1 MKRILSYAC
10 LGLNVI
16 LLFVALFENQ
26 VQIPDWFSF
35 IGRVHPL
42 LLHIPIGLTVALLLF
57 NSLKPKVEE
66 QSFDLILDFLLLIL
80 AFTSVLSAFAGL
92 VLSFENGYEAET
104 IKNHK
109 YTGIGLSLLVYLIYE
124 FRERI
129 FASKVFTNI
138 TLILT
143 IIVVSIVGHLGG
155 NITHGEDFLL
165 GEKEAK
171 TPETTF
177 DKFVYPI
184 LDQKCKSCHND
195 QKTKGHLN
203 MSTIEKIKK
212 GGKNGQLWVGNDT
225 LNSHILKRAYLDLE
239 DKKHMPPKGK
249 PQLTAHELL
258 ILKKWIQE
266 GAKYDQKLSDLKPSS
281 FFYTSASNQE
291 VKVEAKVYNFSAA
304 SESSINE
311 LSTPFC
317 TIKPIANNSPAVKVN
332 FYVSS
337 KFDPKTLS
345 SLSKIGEQI
354 VSLNL
359 SKMPVIDENF
369 GEISKFQNLEYLNL
383 NQTNITGKGIEKLKN
398 CKNLEV
404 LAVANTKIGFENLLK
419 IMDMP
424 SLKEVYLWETKFTKV
439 QYEQLKKSKKRIELG
454 YVPDESETLKLNPP
468 ILVNENQ
475 ILEGNT
481 TISLKHTLQNVDIR
495 YTFDGSIPDSVNSP
509 IYKTPLLLKNYG
521 AIKTI
526 ATKNGWLAS
535 DVKEFYFFKSNFK
548 AKSLKLLTKPNPQ
561 YPGNGELTLIDR
573 KQGDAVNFK
582 DKNWLGFRENPME
595 GVFDLEKPSNL
606 NGLTISY
613 AENTGQY
620 IMPPVFVDVYIKE
633 VGKPLS
639 HFKKV
644 NVPQL
649 TKMTLN
655 GTKGVDIPLNK
666 TNIEQIKL
674 IVQPLT
680 KLPAWHPGKGD
691 KGWFFVDELFFY

>member
-1 MKRILSYAC
+1 MKKILSYSC
-10 LGLNVI
+10 LGLNVL
-16 LLFVALFENQ
+16 LLFVAFFENQ
-26 VQIPDWFSF
+26 VEIPSWFSL

-42 LLHIPIGLTVALLLF
+42 VLHVPIGLTVALLLF
-57 NSLKPKVEE
+57 NSLKPQVEQ
-66 QSFDLILDFLLLIL
+66 QSFDFILDFLLLVL

-92 VLSFENGYEAET
+92 VLSFETGYDAET
-104 IKNHK
+104 LKNHK

-124 FRERI
+124 FRNSI
-129 FASKVFTNI
+129 FSSKITTNV
-138 TLILT
+138 TLVLT
-143 IIVVSIVGHLGG
+143 VAAVAIVGHLGG
-155 NITHGEDFLL
+155 NITHGEDFLF

-171 TPETTF
+171 LPETTF

-184 LDQKCKSCHND
+184 LDQKCNSCHND
-195 QKTKGHLN
+195 QKTKGQLN

-249 PQLTAHELL
+249 PQLSAQELL

-266 GAKYDQKLSDLKPSS
+266 GAKYDQKLSELKPTS
-281 FFYTSASNQE
+281 FFYTLASNKE
-291 VKVEAKVYNFSAA
+291 VEAKVYSFSAA
-304 SESSINE
+304 SENTINE
-311 LSTPFC
+311 LTTPFC
-317 TIKPIANNSPAVKVN
+317 TIKPIANGSPAVKVN

-337 KFDPKTLS
+337 KYDPKTLS

-359 SKMPVIDENF
+359 SKMPVTDESY

-383 NQTNITGKGIEKLKN
+383 NQTNITGKGIEKLKS

-404 LAVANTKIGFENLLK
+404 LAVANTKITFENLQK

-424 SLKEVYLWETKFTKV
+424 SLKEVFLWETKFTKD
-439 QYEQLKKSKKRIELG
+439 QYDQLKKSKKRIELG

-481 TISLKHTLQNVDIR
+481 TITLKHTLQNVDIR
-495 YTFDGSIPDSVNSP
+495 YTLDGTNPDSTKSSVYKSP
-509 IYKTPLLLKNYG
+509 ISLKNYG
-521 AIKTI
+521 SIKTA

-535 DVKEFYFFKSNFK
+535 DIKEFYFFKSNLK
-548 AKSLKLLTKPNPQ
+548 AKSIKLLTKTNPQ
-561 YPGNGELTLIDR
+561 YPGNGEATLIDR

-595 GVFDLEKPSNL
+595 ALFDFEKPSTL

-613 AENTGQY
+613 AENTGQF

-633 VGKPLS
+633 TGKNLT

-644 NVPQL
+644 SVAQL

-655 GTKGVDIPLNK
+655 GTKGIDIPVNK
-666 TNIEQIKL
+666 TNIEQIKI
-674 IVQPLT
+674 IVQPIS
-680 KLPAWHPGKGD
+680 KLPSWHPGKGD
-691 KGWFFVDELFFY
+691 KGWFFVDEVFFY

>member
-1 MKRILSYAC
+1 MKKILSYSC
-10 LGLNVI
+10 LGLNVL

-26 VQIPDWFSF
+26 VQIPSWFSF

-42 LLHIPIGLTVALLLF
+42 VLHLPIGLTLALLLF
-57 NSLKPKVEE
+57 NSIKPKIDQE
-66 QSFDLILDFLLLIL
+66 SFHLILDSLLLIL
-80 AFTSVLSAFAGL
+80 AFTSVVSAFAGII
-92 VLSFENGYEAET
+92 LSFENGYDAET
-104 IKNHK
+104 LKNHK

-124 FRERI
+124 FRNKI
-129 FASKVFTNI
+129 FTSKLITNL

-143 IIVVSIVGHLGG
+143 VVAVGVVGHLGG
-155 NITHGEDFLL
+155 NITHGEDFLF

-171 TPETTF
+171 APETTF

-195 QKTKGHLN
+195 QKTKGQLN

-225 LNSHILKRAYLDLE
+225 LNSHIIKRAYLDLE

-249 PQLTAHELL
+249 PQLTNQELI

-266 GAKYDQKLSDLKPSS
+266 GAKYDQKLTDLKPSS
-281 FFYTSASNQE
+281 FFYSLNTTSE
-291 VKVEAKVYNFSAA
+291 VKIAAKSYTFSAA
-304 SESSINE
+304 SESTLTE

-317 TIKPIANNSPAVKVN
+317 TIKPIANGLPAVKVN

-337 KFDPKTLS
+337 KYDPKTLN
-345 SLSKIGEQI
+345 SLAKIGEQI

-359 SKMPVIDENF
+359 SKMPVTDESF

-383 NQTNITGKGIEKLKN
+383 NQTEITGKGIEKLKN
-398 CKNLEV
+398 CKKLEV
-404 LAVANTKIGFENLLK
+404 LAVANTKISFEDLQK

-424 SLKEVYLWETKFTKV
+424 SLKEVYLWETKFTKE
-439 QYEQLKKSKKRIELG
+439 QYESLKKSKKRIELG
-454 YVPDESETLKLNPP
+454 YIPDESETLKLNPP

-475 ILEGNT
+475 ILEGNS
-481 TISLKHTLQNVDIR
+481 TITLKHTLQNVDIR
-495 YTFDGSIPDSVNSP
+495 YTIDGTKPDSTKSTVYKSP
-509 IYKTPLLLKNYG
+509 ITLKNYG

-526 ATKNGWLAS
+526 ATKKGWLAS
-535 DVKEFYFFKSNFK
+535 DIKDYYFFKSNIK
-548 AKSLKLLTKPNPQ
+548 ATNAKLLTKTNPQ
-561 YPGNGELTLIDR
+561 YPGNGETTLIDR
-573 KQGDAVNFK
+573 KQGDAINFK

-595 GVFDLEKPSNL
+595 ALFDFKKTSSF

-633 VGKPLS
+633 VGRPMT

-644 NVPQL
+644 NIPPL

-666 TNIEQIKL
+666 TNIEQIK
-674 IVQPLT
+674 IIIQPIS

-691 KGWFFVDELFFY
+691 KGWFFVDEVFFY

>member
-1 MKRILSYAC
+1 MKKILSYSC
-10 LGLNVI
+10 LGLNVL
-16 LLFVALFENQ
+16 LLFVAFFENQ
-26 VQIPDWFSF
+26 VEIPNWFSF

-42 LLHIPIGLTVALLLF
+42 VLHLPIGLTVALLLF
-57 NSLKPKVEE
+57 NSLKPKVDE
-66 QSFDLILDFLLLIL
+66 QSFDVILDFLLLIL

-165 GEKEAK
+165 GEKETKA
-171 TPETTF
+171 PETTF

-195 QKTKGHLN
+195 QKTKGQLN

-249 PQLTAHELL
+249 PQLTAQELL
-258 ILKKWIQE
+258 ILKRWIQE

-281 FFYTSASNQE
+281 FFYTLASNQE
-291 VKVEAKVYNFSAA
+291 VKVEAKVYSFSAA
-304 SESSINE
+304 SENTINE
-311 LSTPFC
+311 LTTPFC
-317 TIKPIANNSPAVKVN
+317 TIKPIANNSPAIKVN

-359 SKMPVIDENF
+359 SKMPVTDESF

-404 LAVANTKIGFENLLK
+404 LAVANTKISFDNLQK

-424 SLKEVYLWETKFTKV
+424 SLKEMYLWETKFTKE
-439 QYEQLKKSKKRIELG
+439 QYEQLKKSKKIIELG

-481 TISLKHTLQNVDIR
+481 KITLKHTLQNVDIR
-495 YTFDGSIPDSVNSP
+495 YTLDGTNPDSTKSAIYKSP
-509 IYKTPLLLKNYG
+509 ISIKNYG
-521 AIKTI
+521 SIKTV

-535 DVKEFYFFKSNFK
+535 DIKEFYFFKSNLK

-561 YPGNGELTLIDR
+561 YPGNGESTLIDR

-595 GVFDLEKPSNL
+595 ALFDFEKPSTL

-613 AENTGQY
+613 AENTGQF

-633 VGKPLS
+633 IGKNLT

-644 NVPQL
+644 SVAQL

-655 GTKGVDIPLNK
+655 GTKGIDIPVNK
-666 TNIEQIKL
+666 TNIEQIKI
-674 IVQPLT
+674 IVQPIS
-680 KLPAWHPGKGD
+680 KLPSWHPGKGD
-691 KGWFFVDELFFY
+691 KGWFFVDEVFFY

>member
-42 LLHIPIGLTVALLLF
+42 VLHLPIGLTVALLLF
-57 NSLKPKVEE
+57 NSLKPKVEQ
-66 QSFDLILDFLLLIL
+66 QSFDLILDSLLLIL
-80 AFTSVLSAFAGL
+80 AFTSVLSAFAGII
-92 VLSFENGYEAET
+92 LSFENGYDAET
-104 IKNHK
+104 LKNHK

-177 DKFVYPI
+177 DKFIYPI

-195 QKTKGHLN
+195 QKTKGQLN

-212 GGKNGQLWVGNDT
+212 GGKNGQLWVVNDT

-249 PQLTAHELL
+249 PQLTAQELL

-281 FFYTSASNQE
+281 FFYTLASNQE

-304 SESSINE
+304 SESTINE

-337 KFDPKTLS
+337 KFDSKTLS

-359 SKMPVIDENF
+359 SKMPVTDESF
-369 GEISKFQNLEYLNL
+369 GEISKFQNLQYLNL

-398 CKNLEV
+398 CKHLEV
-404 LAVANTKIGFENLLK
+404 LAVANTKITFENLLK

-424 SLKEVYLWETKFTKV
+424 VLKEVYLWETKFTKE

-535 DVKEFYFFKSNFK
+535 DVKEFYFFKSNIK

-561 YPGNGELTLIDR
+561 YPGNGELTLVDR

-595 GVFDLEKPSNL
+595 GVFDLEKPSKL

-649 TKMTLN
+649 SKMTLN

-680 KLPAWHPGKGD
+680 KLPSWHPGKGD
-691 KGWFFVDELFFY
+691 KGWFFVDEVFFY